1 MLILNS
7 WFQLLTE
14 LNLKGNKLSDKRL
27 LKLVD
32 QCHSKQ
38 VLDYVRQHCIRCS
51 TGTDSVA
58 PGKGKKSKKAKKELA
73 DSDHIQENVRNFEKQ
88 IAVLHGQKIL
98 SIVFVV
104 CYGQHSFAYLL
115 V

>member
-1 MLILNS
+1 MLNP
-7 WFQLLTE
+7 WFSLLTE

-38 VLDYVRQHCIRCS
+38 VLDYVRQHCIRSS

-58 PGKGKKSKKAKKELA
+58 AGKGKKSKKAKKELA
-73 DSDHIQENVRNFEKQ
+73 DNDHIQENVRSKENSLPLSMGRSC
-88 IAVLHGQKIL
+88 IHGVCSMLYTVLI
-98 SIVFVV
+98 SI
-104 CYGQHSFAYLL
+104 CSCLKR
-115 V
+115 

>member
-1 MLILNS
+1 M
-7 WFQLLTE
+7 LTE

-38 VLDYVRQHCIRCS
+38 VLDYVRQHCVRSS
-51 TGTDSVA
+51 TGTDSLA

-73 DSDHIQENVRNFEKQ
+73 DSDHMQENVRNFGKQ
-88 IAVLHGQKIL
+88 VALLHGQKFV
-98 SIVFVV
+98 SIVFLV
-104 CYGQHSFAYLL
+104 CCMQYSFASLL
-115 V
+115 VLRDSFL

>member
-1 MLILNS
+1 MLMLNY

-51 TGTDSVA
+51 TGTDSLA

-73 DSDHIQENVRNFEKQ
+73 DSDHIQENVRNFGKQ
-88 IAVLHGQKIL
+88 ITLLHGQKIV

-104 CYGQHSFAYLL
+104 CYIQYSFASLL

>member
-1 MLILNS
+1 
-7 WFQLLTE
+7 LLTE

-38 VLDYVRQHCIRCS
+38 VLDYVRQHCVRS
-51 TGTDSVA
+51 SSGTEGL
-58 PGKGKKSKKAKKELA
+58 GKGKKSKKSKKEMA
-73 DSDHIQENVRNFEKQ
+73 DSDHIQENVRNFGKQ
-88 IAVLHGQKIL
+88 IALLHGQKFV
-98 SIVFVV
+98 SVMFVV
-104 CYGQHSFAYLL
+104 LMLQYSFASLL

>member
-1 MLILNS
+1 MLNS

-73 DSDHIQENVRNFEKQ
+73 DSDHIQENVRNFGKQ
-88 IAVLHGQKIL
+88 ITQLHGQKIV

-104 CYGQHSFAYLL
+104 CYIQYSFASLL

>member
-1 MLILNS
+1 V
-7 WFQLLTE
+7 
-14 LNLKGNKLSDKRL
+14 
-27 LKLVD
+27 VD

-51 TGTDSVA
+51 TGTDSLA
-58 PGKGKKSKKAKKELA
+58 PVKGKKGKKSKKELA
-73 DSDHIQENVRNFEKQ
+73 DSDHIPENVRNFGKRNGLLHRQ
-88 IAVLHGQKIL
+88 KAV

-104 CYGQHSFAYLL
+104 CYIQYSFAFLL